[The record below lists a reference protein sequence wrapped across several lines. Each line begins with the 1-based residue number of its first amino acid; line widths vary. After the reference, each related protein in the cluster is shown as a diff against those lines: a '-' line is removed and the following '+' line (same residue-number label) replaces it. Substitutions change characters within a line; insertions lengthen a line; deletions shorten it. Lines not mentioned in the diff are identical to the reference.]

1 MHPQKTK
8 NEVEQKHKG
17 GAAAV
22 ASVEWPGGKK
32 ALAAPRRTPRS
43 ESPPF

>member
-1 MHPQKTK
+1 MHPQERKTK

-17 GAAAV
+17 AV
-22 ASVEWPGGKK
+22 ASVEWPGGTK